1 MQDRNPLAPIAE
13 LRSSLDPDRLRRV
26 ASTLESAG
34 VLTDSRR
41 IVIDEL
47 RIAGVAIDS
56 TTRTVAPDVLVG
68 RLVDL
73 VA

>member
-47 RIAGVAIDS
+47 RIAGVAVDS
-56 TTRTVAPDVLVG
+56 ATRTVATDVLVG

>member
-13 LRSSLDPDRLRRV
+13 LRSSLDPDRLQRV

-47 RIAGVAIDS
+47 RIAGVAIDP
-56 TTRTVAPDVLVG
+56 TTRAVAPDALVG

>member
-13 LRSSLDPDRLRRV
+13 LRSSLDPDRLQRV
-26 ASTLESAG
+26 AFTLESAG

-56 TTRTVAPDVLVG
+56 TTRAVAPDVLVG

>member
-1 MQDRNPLAPIAE
+1 MHARNPLASIDD
-13 LRSSLDPDRLRRV
+13 LRSSIAPERLRRV
-26 ASTLESAG
+26 VSTLESAG

-47 RIAGVAIDS
+47 RIAGVAIDA
-56 TTRTVAPDVLVG
+56 TTRAVAPDALVG

>member
-1 MQDRNPLAPIAE
+1 MQERNPLTPIADQ
-13 LRSSLDPDRLRRV
+13 RSSIDPERLRRV
-26 ASTLESAG
+26 ASALDSAG

-47 RIAGVAIDS
+47 RIAGVSIDP
-56 TTRTVAPDVLVG
+56 TTRAVAPDALVG

>member
-1 MQDRNPLAPIAE
+1 MQDPNPLAPIAE
-13 LRSSLDPDRLRRV
+13 LRSSLDPDRLQRV
-26 ASTLESAG
+26 AFTLESAG

-56 TTRTVAPDVLVG
+56 TTRAVAPDAFVG

>member
-1 MQDRNPLAPIAE
+1 MQDRNPLNPIAAV
-13 LRSSLDPDRLRRV
+13 RSSIDPELLRRV

-34 VLTDSRR
+34 VLMDSRR

-47 RIAGVAIDS
+47 RIGGVTIDS
-56 TTRTVAPDVLVG
+56 TTRAAAPDALVG

>member
-1 MQDRNPLAPIAE
+1 MRDRNPIAAIADA
-13 LRSSLDPDRLRRV
+13 RSSIDPERLRRV

-34 VLTDSRR
+34 ILTDKRKT
-41 IVIDEL
+41 VIDEL
-47 RIAGVAIDS
+47 RIAGVAIDAAS
-56 TTRTVAPDVLVG
+56 RAPAPDALVG